1 MQVMFPVL
9 QVMKT
14 KDLGSCGH
22 YFLLVLNIRNQRF
35 EVIDSM
41 RSLED
46 ANPKTCCDQLTEAIK
61 QLWSQYHSES
71 EVVIQNYKT
80 VSINAPTQS
89 NM

>member
-46 ANPKTCCDQLTEAIK
+46 ANLKTCCDQLTEAIK

-71 EVVIQNYKT
+71 EVVIQNYKI